1 MEGIGQ
7 LHVPAALPLCP
18 RNLTVRRINPVTQ
31 SGDKPLP
38 HMPLW
43 RGAEWSIGLWKRS
56 GYWCC
61 IRINSKWW
69 SWKVLPSV
77 GSIPHY
83 EEVGLCVGITNICIV
98 SAMCFAVLDCRLRK
112 GRWVS
117 VVRGSSGRVGV
128 LAAKT
133 VIFFSTMC
141 LLTIMYKVFLYRTV
155 FAKTAF
161 LFATCCIGKF
171 YYPCVYFV
179 MLQ

>member
-1 MEGIGQ
+1 METYMGRLGMPPLILILGTRWRG
-7 LHVPAALPLCP
+7 LGSFTSRPLCP

-83 EEVGLCVGITNICIV
+83 EEVGLCVGIIIICIV
-98 SAMCFAVLDCRLRK
+98 SAMCFAVLDCWLRK
-112 GRWVS
+112 GRWAS
-117 VVRGSSGRVGV
+117 VVRGSSGMVGV

-133 VIFFSTMC
+133 VIFFQ
-141 LLTIMYKVFLYRTV
+141 I
-155 FAKTAF
+155 
-161 LFATCCIGKF
+161 
-171 YYPCVYFV
+171 CVC
-179 MLQ
+179 